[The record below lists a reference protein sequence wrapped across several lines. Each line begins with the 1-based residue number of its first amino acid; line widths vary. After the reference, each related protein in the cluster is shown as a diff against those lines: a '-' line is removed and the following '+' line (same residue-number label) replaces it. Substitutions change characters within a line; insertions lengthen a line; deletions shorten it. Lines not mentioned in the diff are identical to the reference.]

1 MTGGKR
7 PPHAAGRTQAVDRAC
22 LLSCVVRLHRAALH
36 QYIKDMSILKKRFR
50 KGETMARFLGS
61 LREGDVRSIP
71 LDKFNIGSL
80 RTVAGKLNM
89 KAGYTRYSVND
100 DSKVT
105 NSIRVICSP
114 KD

>member
-1 MTGGKR
+1 MTAGNR
-7 PPHAAGRTQAVDRAC
+7 PAHAAGRTQAVDRAC
-22 LLSCVVRLHRAALH
+22 LPLCVVRLHRAALH

-50 KGETMARFLGS
+50 KGETMVRFFGS
-61 LREGDVRSIP
+61 LSEGDVRSVP
-71 LDKFNIGSL
+71 LDKYNIGSL
-80 RTVAGKLNM
+80 RTIAGKLNR

-105 NSIRVICSP
+105 GSIRIICSS